1 MAERPA
7 YAPCG
12 DLLRANK
19 SLLAGSAQLL
29 SVSLQKQ
36 NAREKEGRK
45 GGGKVRVRET
55 ERKEKKRKERKGK
68 ERKGKEK
75 KGKVGGPGKEG
86 QVAQEKKGRW

>member
-68 ERKGKEK
+68 ERKGKER
-75 KGKVGGPGKEG
+75 KGRWPRKGRAGGTGKEG
-86 QVAQEKKGRW
+86 